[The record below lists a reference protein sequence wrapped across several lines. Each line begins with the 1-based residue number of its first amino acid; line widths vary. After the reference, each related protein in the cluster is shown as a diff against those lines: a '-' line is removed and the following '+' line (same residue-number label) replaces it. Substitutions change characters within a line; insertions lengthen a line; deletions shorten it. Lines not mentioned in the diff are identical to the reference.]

1 MARKGSKKSKYIE
14 TPLQRTRRL
23 SVGET
28 QLWKKITD
36 DVDALPGRSVD
47 LDGAD
52 PIPEPVA
59 TKPFPDRAVPLQ
71 TIRPDESHKK
81 FDSLEHGK
89 AAGVDKRTMDRLR
102 RGKMPMEGRLDLHGM
117 TQDQAHS
124 ALLRFIDQAYA
135 QGRRCISVITGK
147 GTQLN
152 GRIGVLRQ
160 MVPHWLNQPGLRSK
174 IIAFT
179 YAPKN
184 EGGEGALYILL
195 KRWR

>member
-1 MARKGSKKSKYIE
+1 MGQKDKKYIE
-14 TPLQRTRRL
+14 APQKRHRGL
-23 SVGET
+23 SVGEA

-36 DVDALPGRSVD
+36 DVNPLPGRFVD

-59 TKPFPDRAVPLQ
+59 TRPFPDTAVPLP
-71 TIRPDESHKK
+71 THRPDESHKQ
-81 FDSLEHGK
+81 FHHLEHGK
-89 AAGVDKRTMDRLR
+89 ASGVDKRTMERLR
-102 RGKMPMEGRLDLHGM
+102 RGQMAMEGRLDLHGM
-117 TQDQAHS
+117 TQDQAHA
-124 ALLRFIDQAYA
+124 ALLRFMNSAFS
-135 QGRRCISVITGK
+135 QGKRCVSVVTGK

-152 GRIGVLRQ
+152 GKIGVLRQ

-179 YAPKN
+179 YAPKS

>member
-1 MARKGSKKSKYIE
+1 MAKKTKFIEKIEKRHRK
-14 TPLQRTRRL
+14 L

-28 QLWKKITD
+28 QLWKKVTD
-36 DVDALPGRSVD
+36 EVNPLPGRFVD
-47 LDGAD
+47 LEGAD

-59 TKPFPDRAVPLQ
+59 TRPYPDTAQPLQ
-71 TIRPDESHKK
+71 FDRPDESHKT
-81 FDSLEHGK
+81 FHALQHGQ
-89 AAGVDKRTMDRLR
+89 AAGVDRRTMDRLR
-102 RGKMPMEGRLDLHGM
+102 RGKLPMEGRLDLHGL

-124 ALLRFIDQAYA
+124 SLLRFIDSSYA
-135 QGRRCISVITGK
+135 QGKRCVSVITGK

-184 EGGEGALYILL
+184 EGGEGALYVLL

>member
-1 MARKGSKKSKYIE
+1 MARKTKYVE
-14 TPLQRTRRL
+14 KPERRHRGL
-23 SVGET
+23 STGEA
-28 QLWKKITD
+28 QLWKKVTD
-36 DVDALPGRSVD
+36 DVAPLPGRFVD
-47 LDGAD
+47 LDGAL

-59 TKPFPDRAVPLQ
+59 TRPFPDYAVPLP
-71 TIRPDESHKK
+71 THRSDESHKK
-81 FDSLEHGK
+81 FDTLEHGK
-89 AAGVDKRTMDRLR
+89 ASGVDKRTMDKLR
-102 RGKMPMEGRLDLHGM
+102 RGKLPLEGRLDLHGM

-124 ALLRFIDQAYA
+124 ALLRFIGSAYS
-135 QGRRCISVITGK
+135 QGKRCVSVITGK

-152 GRIGVLRQ
+152 GRVGVLRQ
-160 MVPHWLNQPGLRSK
+160 MVPHWLNQPGLRAK

>member
-1 MARKGSKKSKYIE
+1 MAKKAKYVE
-14 TPLQRTRRL
+14 QPEKRTRGL

-28 QLWKKITD
+28 QLWKKVTD
-36 DVDALPGRSVD
+36 DVEALPGRFVD

-59 TKPFPDRAVPLQ
+59 TRPYPDTAKPLE
-71 TIRPDESHKK
+71 TIRADESHKS
-81 FDSLEHGK
+81 FDPLHHGK

-124 ALLRFIDQAYA
+124 ALLRFINSAFG
-135 QGRRCISVITGK
+135 QGKRCVSVITGK

-152 GRIGVLRQ
+152 GKIGVLRE